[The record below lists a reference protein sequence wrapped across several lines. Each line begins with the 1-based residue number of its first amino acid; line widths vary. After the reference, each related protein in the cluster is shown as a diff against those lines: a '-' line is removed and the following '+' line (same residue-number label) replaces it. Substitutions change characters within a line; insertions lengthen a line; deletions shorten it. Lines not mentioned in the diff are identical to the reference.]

1 MSLTGVTK
9 AKPANPLSVLRRDA
23 WRDLPPGVYAQMVA
37 HLYSPQFSVLGF
49 SCFALTVVGATA
61 AYIAHLPWLMVFVVL
76 ALGSIGGVALL
87 VRWRR
92 RAEASAPPQ
101 VWDRRFERLSW
112 VSSTSVGLMV
122 GIGLSASDD
131 MRAHMVLI
139 AMMLGAV
146 STTVRNYCRP
156 RVVLG
161 QLAGLILPGVVA
173 LILKFDPVYLVLAL
187 LGVGLAREMPRFC
200 LSLHQRMVEALE
212 AEESRGLQNQR
223 FDAALSH
230 MTHGLCMYDRDWRL
244 VVCNQAYLDIFDL
257 SPEVV
262 KPGALLMDLY
272 VHAIARGLY
281 PGKTPEELMTATT
294 AQLAQGAMVVTQTL
308 GDGRII
314 SVSRGPTADGG
325 WVATF
330 EDVTQR
336 KAAEAKIEHLAR
348 HDVLTGLCN
357 RANFREKLEV
367 ACEHARRGAP
377 SAVMYLDL
385 DRFKAVNDT
394 LGHPVGDALLKQVTA
409 RLLACTRGTDTVARF
424 GGDEFA
430 IIQTGA
436 PQPAGAE
443 VLAQRLV
450 QALSAPFEI
459 DGRAVVIG
467 ASIGVAVA
475 PIDGVTPDV
484 LMKQAD
490 LALYEAK
497 GQGRGR
503 HRFFSPGMD
512 DEMQARRALELDLR
526 RAAELGEFELAY
538 QPMFSI
544 ETKAITGFE
553 ALLRWRHP
561 TRGLVPPNDFIPVAD
576 EIGLM
581 PRIGEWVLHRACA
594 DAVTWPKQ
602 VRLAVNLAAAQ
613 FAGDL
618 PATVLDA
625 LTRSGLSP
633 NRLELEVTEN
643 LMLRDPEPILATLQ
657 RLRGLGVR
665 IAIDNFGTGYS
676 SLAYVRRF
684 AFDKIK
690 IGQPFVQDLPE
701 REQSL
706 AVVRAVT
713 NLGGSL
719 GIATTGEGVETE
731 AQLER
736 LRAEGCIE
744 AQGFFLGRP
753 GSAADALVL
762 AKGDKA
768 TVEAAARSARRRRG

>member
-9 AKPANPLSVLRRDA
+9 AKPAGLLSVLRRDA

-37 HLYSPQFSVLGF
+37 DLYSPQFSVLGF
-49 SCFALTVVGATA
+49 SCAALTVVGATA
-61 AYIAHLPWLMVFVVL
+61 AFVGGLPWLMVFVVV
-76 ALGSIGGVALL
+76 ALGAIGAVGGL

-92 RAEASAPPQ
+92 RSPDSAPPQ
-101 VWDRRFERLSW
+101 VWDQRFERLSW
-112 VSSTSVGLMV
+112 ISAGSVGLMV
-122 GIGLSASDD
+122 GLGLAATDD
-131 MRAHMVLI
+131 IRVHMILI

-156 RVVLG
+156 RVVIG

-173 LILKFDPVYLVLAL
+173 FTLKFDPLYMVLAM
-187 LGVGLAREMPRFC
+187 LGIGLVREMPRFC
-200 LSLHQRMVEALE
+200 LSLHRRMIDALV
-212 AEESRGLQNQR
+212 AEELRGVQNQR

-230 MTHGLCMYDRDWRL
+230 MTHGVCMYDRDWRL

-262 KPGALLMDLY
+262 KPGAMLMDLY
-272 VHAIARGLY
+272 VHAIERGLY
-281 PGKTPEELMTATT
+281 PGKTPEELMTATK

-336 KAAEAKIEHLAR
+336 KAAEARIEHLAR

-357 RANFREKLEV
+357 RANFRERLEN
-367 ACEHARRGAP
+367 ACEHARRGVP
-377 SAVMYLDL
+377 SAVMFLDL

-394 LGHPVGDALLKQVTA
+394 MGHPVGDALLKAVTA
-409 RLLACTRGTDTVARF
+409 RLRACTRGTDTVARF

-450 QALSAPFEI
+450 QALSAPYEI
-459 DGRAVVIG
+459 DGRPVIIG
-467 ASIGVAVA
+467 ASIGVTVA
-475 PIDGVTPDV
+475 PVDGFTPDA

-544 ETKAITGFE
+544 ETKAVTGFE

-561 TRGLVPPNDFIPVAD
+561 TRGLIAPSDFIPVAED
-576 EIGLM
+576 IGLM

-594 DAVTWPKQ
+594 DAMCWPQ
-602 VRLAVNLAAAQ
+602 SVRLAVNLAAAQ

-701 REQSL
+701 RGQSL

-713 NLGGSL
+713 GLGDSL

-731 AQLER
+731 AQLDR

-753 GSAADALVL
+753 GTAADALVL
-762 AKGDKA
+762 ARAGAPQDAIVGKA
-768 TVEAAARSARRRRG
+768 GRRRRG